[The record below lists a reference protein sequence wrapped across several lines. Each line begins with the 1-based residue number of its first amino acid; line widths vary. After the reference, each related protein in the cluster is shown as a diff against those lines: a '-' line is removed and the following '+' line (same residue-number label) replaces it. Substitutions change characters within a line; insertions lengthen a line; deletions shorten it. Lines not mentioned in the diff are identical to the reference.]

1 VNLQDGYFQLAAH
14 RSTADQLTKEG
25 GAMATDTLPEEG
37 ELRLGAVMLPP
48 GRRIVPQEGAGE
60 PVAWV
65 TTQPVPD
72 PGRVWSAL
80 SDAHLE
86 TGLVP
91 VVLTDGE
98 KDRDYFFSAPDDLAE
113 LDHLDAA
120 SVLGISLAPPEDGK
134 LSMAECQQILGSLP
148 AAPIGL
154 VPARRPAD
162 VLAAVG
168 WRTIGRFPTSL
179 PVAAVLRS
187 WEARF
192 GARLLD
198 VGPGAQIRLLV
209 ERPPRSAEA
218 AQRVAA
224 EHFAFC
230 DECAGQGLHDIA
242 AIAASLVDAPV
253 WTCWWG
259 ASPSPDEQPASPG
272 DRSASPDEQP
282 ASPEDQPAS
291 PDDRSA
297 DPDDQ
302 PASSE

>member
-1 VNLQDGYFQLAAH
+1 
-14 RSTADQLTKEG
+14 
-25 GAMATDTLPEEG
+25 MATDTLPEEG
-37 ELRLGAVMLPP
+37 ELRIGAVMLPP
-48 GRRIVPQEGAGE
+48 GRWIVPQEGPGE
-60 PVAWV
+60 AVAWV

-98 KDRDYFFSAPDDLAE
+98 KDEDFFFSAPDDLAE
-113 LDHLDAA
+113 LDHLEAA
-120 SVLGISLAPPEDGK
+120 SVLGIGLAPAEGGK
-134 LSMAECQQILGSLP
+134 LSMAECQQVLGSLP
-148 AAPIGL
+148 PAPIGL
-154 VPARRPAD
+154 VPASRPAD
-162 VLAAVG
+162 VLPTVG
-168 WRTIGRFPTSL
+168 WRTIDRFPTSL

-230 DECAGQGLHDIA
+230 DESAGQGLHDIA

-259 ASPSPDEQPASPG
+259 PSTSRDGGEASPGGEEASPGGGEASPDGGEASPSG
-272 DRSASPDEQP
+272 
-282 ASPEDQPAS
+282 
-291 PDDRSA
+291 
-297 DPDDQ
+297 Q

>member
-1 VNLQDGYFQLAAH
+1 
-14 RSTADQLTKEG
+14 
-25 GAMATDTLPEEG
+25 MATDTLPEEG

-48 GRRIVPQEGAGE
+48 GRRIVPQAGPRE

-72 PGRVWSAL
+72 PGLIWSAL

-98 KDRDYFFSAPDDLAE
+98 KDEDFFFAAPDDLAE

-120 SVLGISLAPPEDGK
+120 DVLGTRLAPHEAGK
-134 LSMAECQQILGSLP
+134 LSMAECQQVLGSLP
-148 AAPIGL
+148 PAPIGL
-154 VPARRPAD
+154 IPARRPAD
-162 VLAAVG
+162 VLPTVG
-168 WRTIGRFPTSL
+168 WRTTGRFPTSL
-179 PVAAVLRS
+179 PIAAVLRS

-209 ERPPRSAEA
+209 ERPPRGMEA
-218 AQRVAA
+218 AERVAA
-224 EHFAFC
+224 EHLAFC
-230 DECAGQGLHDIA
+230 DESAGQGLHDLA
-242 AIAASLVDAPV
+242 GIAASLVNAPV

-259 ASPSPDEQPASPG
+259 PGTSPGGEETGPAGEGARPGGAQAGPGGAQASPG
-272 DRSASPDEQP
+272 GEQ
-282 ASPEDQPAS
+282 AG
-291 PDDRSA
+291 
-297 DPDDQ
+297 PDDQ

>member
-1 VNLQDGYFQLAAH
+1 
-14 RSTADQLTKEG
+14 
-25 GAMATDTLPEEG
+25 
-37 ELRLGAVMLPP
+37 LRLGAVVLPP
-48 GRRIVPQEGAGE
+48 GRRIVPQEGPGE

-91 VVLTDGE
+91 IVLTDGE
-98 KDRDYFFSAPDDLAE
+98 KDEDFFFSAPDDLAE

-120 SVLGISLAPPEDGK
+120 SVLGISLAPPEGSK
-134 LSMAECQQILGSLP
+134 LSMAECQQFLGTLGP
-148 AAPIGL
+148 APIGL

-162 VLAAVG
+162 VLPTVG
-168 WRTIGRFPTSL
+168 WRTADRFPTSL
-179 PVAAVLRS
+179 PIAAVLRS

-209 ERPPRSAEA
+209 ERPTRSAEA
-218 AQRVAA
+218 AQLVAA

-230 DECAGQGLHDIA
+230 DERAGQGRHDIA

-259 ASPSPDEQPASPG
+259 PG
-272 DRSASPDEQP
+272 TGPRGEEAGPGGQEAGPGGQEAGP
-282 ASPEDQPAS
+282 GGEEVGPGGEEAGPGGQE
-291 PDDRSA
+291 
-297 DPDDQ
+297 
-302 PASSE
+302 ASSE

>member
-1 VNLQDGYFQLAAH
+1 
-14 RSTADQLTKEG
+14 
-25 GAMATDTLPEEG
+25 MATDMLPDEG

-72 PGRVWSAL
+72 PGLIWSAL

-98 KDRDYFFSAPDDLAE
+98 KDENFFFSAPDDLAE

-148 AAPIGL
+148 PAPIGL

-162 VLAAVG
+162 VLPTVG
-168 WRTIGRFPTSL
+168 
-179 PVAAVLRS
+179 
-187 WEARF
+187 
-192 GARLLD
+192 
-198 VGPGAQIRLLV
+198 
-209 ERPPRSAEA
+209 
-218 AQRVAA
+218 
-224 EHFAFC
+224 
-230 DECAGQGLHDIA
+230 
-242 AIAASLVDAPV
+242 
-253 WTCWWG
+253 
-259 ASPSPDEQPASPG
+259 
-272 DRSASPDEQP
+272 
-282 ASPEDQPAS
+282 
-291 PDDRSA
+291 
-297 DPDDQ
+297 
-302 PASSE
+302 

>member
-1 VNLQDGYFQLAAH
+1 
-14 RSTADQLTKEG
+14 
-25 GAMATDTLPEEG
+25 MATDTLPEEG
-37 ELRLGAVMLPP
+37 ELRLGAVMLPL
-48 GRRIVPQEGAGE
+48 GRRIVPQAGPGE

-72 PGRVWSAL
+72 PGLVWSAL
-80 SDAHLE
+80 SDAYLE

-98 KDRDYFFSAPDDLAE
+98 KDEDFFFSAPDDLAE

-120 SVLGISLAPPEDGK
+120 DVLGTQLAPHEAGK
-134 LSMAECQQILGSLP
+134 LSMAECQQVLGALSP
-148 AAPIGL
+148 APIGL

-162 VLAAVG
+162 VLPTVG
-168 WRTIGRFPTSL
+168 WRTTGRFPTSL
-179 PVAAVLRS
+179 PIAAVLRS

-209 ERPPRSAEA
+209 ERPPRGMEA
-218 AQRVAA
+218 AERVAA

-230 DECAGQGLHDIA
+230 DESAGQGLHDIA
-242 AIAASLVDAPV
+242 GIAASLVNAPV

-259 ASPSPDEQPASPG
+259 PGTSPG
-272 DRSASPDEQP
+272 GEDAGPGGEDATPGDEE
-282 ASPEDQPAS
+282 AGLG
-291 PDDRSA
+291 
-297 DPDDQ
+297 DQ